1 MLFLKEKSKKFYH
14 NAIYLFEKG
23 DYDLADFN
31 MEQSCQLLVK
41 YFLAKKMG
49 EWPKTHYLVQLIK
62 MLSEAYESKEIH
74 DYLKENE
81 LFFDDLSDAYFT
93 SRYFPKEFS
102 KNLVEKLIDNYK
114 NFIKFLEERMNE
126 PLDFGL

>member
-23 DYDLADFN
+23 DYDLAAFN
-31 MEQSCQLLVK
+31 LEQSCQLLVK

-102 KNLVEKLIDNYK
+102 KNLIEKLIDNYK

>member
-23 DYDLADFN
+23 DYDLASFN

-102 KNLVEKLIDNYK
+102 KNLLEKLIDNYK